1 MPDPLNVVVDVSHH
15 NGNVN
20 FAKANDAGI
29 LGVIQ
34 KATQT
39 PASAGVTGTSSTAA

>member
-34 KATQT
+34 KATQGQT
-39 PASAGVTGTSSTAA
+39 GVDPT